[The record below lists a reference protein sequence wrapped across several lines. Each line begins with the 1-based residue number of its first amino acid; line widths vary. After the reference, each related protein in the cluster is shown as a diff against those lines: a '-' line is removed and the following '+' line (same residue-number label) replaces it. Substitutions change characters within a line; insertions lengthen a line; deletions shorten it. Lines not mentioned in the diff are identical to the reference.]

1 MSFSHQDHGSRSE
14 VGQVF
19 EQFKSYIDTRLDS
32 LVGSLQSSSTQQVED
47 KEGIRA
53 SNNKLQREADASK
66 FKYKANAKQF
76 LHNAEV
82 ADLVGQV
89 IKQLQKENPNHVQAL
104 EFASRALASI
114 QKRQKLIKLADKSEA
129 GWLAVDEYESDELA
143 DDSEDDKKIQRA
155 QDKAVRKKKQLLLS
169 RSKRQRTSSQNT
181 GRPEDRQLFRGNASI
196 ACCLCVVQGLFANT
210 SLAYI

>member
-1 MSFSHQDHGSRSE
+1 MSFSHQDHDSPSE

-53 SNNKLQREADASK
+53 SNSKLQREAKALK

-89 IKQLQKENPNHVQAL
+89 IEQLQKENPDHVQAL
-104 EFASRALASI
+104 EFAIVEPSR
-114 QKRQKLIKLADKSEA
+114 QYRRD
-129 GWLAVDEYESDELA
+129 
-143 DDSEDDKKIQRA
+143 
-155 QDKAVRKKKQLLLS
+155 
-169 RSKRQRTSSQNT
+169 RS
-181 GRPEDRQLFRGNASI
+181 
-196 ACCLCVVQGLFANT
+196 
-210 SLAYI
+210 